1 MQHKKMLYLLY
12 SFRQHIVNI
21 FSVNKSDRQY
31 EPTDSKRCLFILAK
45 QETFPYNRIQT
56 VLKGGSCHAES
67 DEEEG
72 FFYSLLIILILL
84 AGYIL
89 LRIENHSLQSKEEAQ
104 LQLKMDA
111 VSEVRLCRLLYSLCR
126 YVVIIAAVY
135 YVFEYLG
142 INLATYFAGVGM
154 LSLAISMGSRDM
166 VADIMSGIMILFE
179 HQFQVGDYVE
189 LDNTRGKVL
198 EMGIRS
204 TKLLTGNNDIM
215 YISNSYIRT
224 VINKSKNAS
233 PCVTDLIIVSEDPI
247 EAVENRFKK
256 ALKEIGMK
264 NKKIVGDLSLVGITR
279 VTGGGANNQG
289 KTISMRIRCEC
300 KERDYDDVRDFIN
313 RELYLYCERENIEIK

>member
-1 MQHKKMLYLLY
+1 MQNLTKKKV
-12 SFRQHIVNI
+12 FV
-21 FSVNKSDRQY
+21 
-31 EPTDSKRCLFILAK
+31 
-45 QETFPYNRIQT
+45 
-56 VLKGGSCHAES
+56 
-67 DEEEG
+67 
-72 FFYSLLIILILL
+72 YSLLIILILL

-142 INLATYFAGVGM
+142 INLATYFAGVGV

-204 TKLLTGNNDIM
+204 TKPLTGNNDIM